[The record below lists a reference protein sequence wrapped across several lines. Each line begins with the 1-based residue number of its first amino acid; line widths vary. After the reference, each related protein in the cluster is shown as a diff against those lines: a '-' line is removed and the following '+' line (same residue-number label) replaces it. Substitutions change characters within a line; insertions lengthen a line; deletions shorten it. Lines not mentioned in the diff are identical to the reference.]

1 MQFPEEMHSQSFP
14 ILTAA
19 AAATTADDVDDVDA
33 CSSTSTF
40 LIYCN
45 PRKLSRAAISHSVSW
60 VAYSL
65 ACRMLPVLPETGIE
79 SGLILPKNCPKS
91 G

>member
-1 MQFPEEMHSQSFP
+1 MHSQSFP
-14 ILTAA
+14 LLTAAA

-33 CSSTSTF
+33 CSSTF